1 VEVPESQLNN
11 VAFETTGSTTT
22 VTTEAT
28 VTEMEITVEKN
39 VVVEGEN
46 LSKPTFTLNS
56 NGKSTLT
63 LANQKTVGA
72 IIAAEGAK
80 NQINFAGGAAKST
93 QVNGD
98 AGKEV
103 IKIADDTKLTGKS
116 VMNLGANKDKVIID
130 GIINKLTID
139 NGNDTAKDKV
149 EISSLDNIQKRL
161 KVKNFGEEDRL
172 IIEGDAFRYQD
183 LEDKDLREPLKD
195 LGIIVTLAEIN

>member
-1 VEVPESQLNN
+1 MEVPESQLNN

-28 VTEMEITVEKN
+28 VTEMVITVEKN

-46 LSKPTFTLNS
+46 LSKPSFTLN
-56 NGKSTLT
+56 NAGKSELT
-63 LANQKTVGA
+63 LANDFTLRA
-72 IIAAEGAK
+72 TIDTEGGK
-80 NQINFAGGAAKST
+80 NKVNFTGGEAKST
-93 QVNGD
+93 KVNGD
-98 AGKEV
+98 AGKE
-103 IKIADDTKLTGKS
+103 IITISEDTQLTGKS

-130 GIINKLTID
+130 GIINRLTID
-139 NGNDTAKDKV
+139 NGNDTVKDKI
-149 EISSLDNIQKRL
+149 EISSLDNIQKKL

-195 LGIIVTLAEIN
+195 LGIIVNLAEIN

>member
-1 VEVPESQLNN
+1 MEVPESQLNN
-11 VAFETTGSTTT
+11 VAFETTGATTT

-93 QVNGD
+93 QINGD

-139 NGNDTAKDKV
+139 NGNDTAKDKI
-149 EISSLDNIQKRL
+149 EISSFDNIEKKL

-195 LGIIVTLAEIN
+195 LGIIVTLVDIN

>member
-139 NGNDTAKDKV
+139 NGNDTAKDKI

-195 LGIIVTLAEIN
+195 LGISVTLAEIN

>member
-1 VEVPESQLNN
+1 MEVPESQLNN

-46 LSKPTFTLNS
+46 LSKPSFTLN
-56 NGKSTLT
+56 NAGKSELT
-63 LANQKTVGA
+63 LANDFTLRA
-72 IIAAEGAK
+72 TIDTEGGK
-80 NQINFAGGAAKST
+80 NKVNFTGGEAKST
-93 QVNGD
+93 KVNGD
-98 AGKEV
+98 AGKE
-103 IKIADDTKLTGKS
+103 IITISEDTQLTGKS
-116 VMNLGANKDKVIID
+116 VMNLGANKDKVVID
-130 GIINKLTID
+130 GIINRLTID
-139 NGNDTAKDKV
+139 NGNDTVKDKI
-149 EISSLDNIQKRL
+149 EISSLDNIQKKL

>member
-1 VEVPESQLNN
+1 MEVPESQLDN

-46 LSKPTFTLNS
+46 LSKPSFTLN
-56 NGKSTLT
+56 NAGKSELT
-63 LANQKTVGA
+63 LANDFTLRA
-72 IIAAEGAK
+72 TIDTEGGK
-80 NQINFAGGAAKST
+80 NKVNFTGEEAKSPK
-93 QVNGD
+93 VNGD
-98 AGKEV
+98 AGKE
-103 IKIADDTKLTGKS
+103 IITISEDTQLTGKS
-116 VMNLGANKDKVIID
+116 VMNLGANKDKVVID
-130 GIINKLTID
+130 GIINRLTID
-139 NGNDTAKDKV
+139 NGNDTVKDKI
-149 EISSLDNIQKRL
+149 EISSLDNIQKKL

-183 LEDKDLREPLKD
+183 LEDKDLREPLKE

>member
-1 VEVPESQLNN
+1 MEVPESQLNN

-28 VTEMEITVEKN
+28 VTEMVITVEKN

-46 LSKPTFTLNS
+46 LSKPSFTLN
-56 NGKSTLT
+56 NAGKSELT
-63 LANQKTVGA
+63 LANDFTLRA
-72 IIAAEGAK
+72 TIDAEGGK
-80 NQINFAGGAAKST
+80 NKVNFTGGEAKST
-93 QVNGD
+93 KVNGD
-98 AGKEV
+98 AGKE
-103 IKIADDTKLTGKS
+103 IITISEDTQLTGKS

-130 GIINKLTID
+130 GIINRLTID
-139 NGNDTAKDKV
+139 NGNDTVKDKI
-149 EISSLDNIQKRL
+149 EISSLDNIQKKL

-195 LGIIVTLAEIN
+195 LGIIVNLAEIN

>member
-28 VTEMEITVEKN
+28 VTEIEITVEN
-39 VVVEGEN
+39 IVVVEGEN

-93 QVNGD
+93 QINGD

-116 VMNLGANKDKVIID
+116 VMNLGANKDKVVID
-130 GIINKLTID
+130 GIINKLVID
-139 NGNDTAKDKV
+139 NGDDSVKDKI
-149 EISSLDNIQKRL
+149 EISSFDNIEKKL

-195 LGIIVTLAEIN
+195 LGIIVTLVDIN

>member
-1 VEVPESQLNN
+1 MEVPESQLNN

-46 LSKPTFTLNS
+46 LSKPSFTLN
-56 NGKSTLT
+56 NAGKSELT
-63 LANQKTVGA
+63 LANDFTLRA
-72 IIAAEGAK
+72 TIDTEGGK
-80 NQINFAGGAAKST
+80 NKVNFTGGEAKST
-93 QVNGD
+93 KVNGD
-98 AGKEV
+98 AGKE
-103 IKIADDTKLTGKS
+103 IITISEDTQLTGKS

-130 GIINKLTID
+130 GIINRLTID
-139 NGNDTAKDKV
+139 NGNDTVKDKI
-149 EISSLDNIQKRL
+149 EISSLDNIQKKL